1 MDYRMTAVE
10 PSTNPAFKYP
20 IRVVNMEKRL

>member
-1 MDYRMTAVE
+1 MDYRVTAVE

-20 IRVVNMEKRL
+20 IRVVNIEKRL

>member
-1 MDYRMTAVE
+1 MDYRVTAVE
-10 PSTNPAFKYP
+10 PSTHPAFKYP